1 MNMDG
6 RRGLLLN
13 KNFLNKKRGQIWVE
27 TITYTLIAFALIG
40 LVLAFVKPKIEEI
53 RDKGIIEQSI
63 SVLEDIDLII
73 GDIRGDPGNQR
84 VINLKISKGV
94 LNIDGENDKL
104 FFEIESKHAYSEPGK
119 EVTIENIIVLT
130 EEKGKTNDITLTR
143 NYEGEYD
150 ITSQDMNELK
160 KIGKTSTSY
169 TLLIA
174 NKGENNLNKPVI
186 NIEVLS

>member
-1 MNMDG
+1 MSMDG

-53 RDKGIIEQSI
+53 RDKGLIEQSI

-73 GDIRGDPGNQR
+73 DEIRGDPGNQR
-84 VINLKISKGV
+84 VINLKIGKGV

-119 EVTIENIIVLT
+119 EITIGDIIVLT
-130 EEKGKTNDITLTR
+130 EEKGKTNDVTLTR
-143 NYEGEYD
+143 NYEGEYN
-150 ITSQDMNELK
+150 ITSQNIDELK
-160 KIGKTSTSY
+160 EIGKAPTPY
-169 TLLIA
+169 TFLLA
-174 NKGENNLNKPVI
+174 NKGDDSLNKPII